1 MELVDT
7 PALQQ
12 CQVNFSPVLAGNFPV
27 SNAAAAPSGKQQQ
40 QPPAVNMRSF
50 SRIQFLSG
58 LDTQPTILFLAC
70 SCM

>member
-7 PALQQ
+7 PVLQQ
-12 CQVNFSPVLAGNFPV
+12 CQENFSPVLAGNFPV
-27 SNAAAAPSGKQQQ
+27 SNAGAAPSGKQQQ

-58 LDTQPTILFLAC
+58 LDTNSNYDFFP
-70 SCM
+70 